1 MTLSLRDVSAGY
13 GTALALR
20 QVSVTVPAGAVVAL
34 LGPNGAGK
42 TTLVRV
48 ASGLVRP
55 FSGQVTLDDADLTGR
70 PPHEFAGRGICHIPE
85 GRGIF
90 PGLTVRE
97 NLVLQGH
104 GTPAHTAVEQ
114 GTVAFPVLGRRLDQI
129 AGTLSGGEQQM
140 VAVARAYIS
149 NPEHVLLDEVSLGL
163 APMVVDEIFAFLG
176 RLVERGCALLLV
188 EQYVDRALALADFVY
203 VLDRGRIAFAGESR
217 ELEEV
222 DVFATYVGRG
232 SSIDGV
238 DEL

>member
-1 MTLSLRDVSAGY
+1 MLALRDVSAGY

-20 QVSVTVPAGAVVAL
+20 DVSVTVPAGAVVAL

-55 FSGQVTLDDADLTGR
+55 FSGEVTLDDADLSRR
-70 PPHEFAGRGICHIPE
+70 PPHEFAGRGVCHVPE

-97 NLVLQGH
+97 NLVLQGE
-104 GTPAHTAVEQ
+104 GIPANEAVEQ
-114 GTVAFPVLGRRLDQI
+114 GVLAFPVLGRRLHQV

-149 NPEHVLLDEVSLGL
+149 SPRYVLLDEVSLGL
-163 APMVVDEIFAFLG
+163 APMVVDEIFAFLA

-188 EQYVDRALALADFVY
+188 EQYVERALAIADFVY

-217 ELEEV
+217 ELEHV
-222 DVFATYVGRG
+222 DVFAAYVGG
-232 SSIDGV
+232 GAPIDDA